1 MFQISLFSVETA
13 SQLNGFQ
20 ASDYYMTDDF
30 VTMQNVK
37 PVINLLWHFTKV
49 CDSKISKLS
58 FGQSSLEILQEVKK
72 VPDTQSSWQ
81 R

>member
-1 MFQISLFSVETA
+1 MV
-13 SQLNGFQ
+13 FQ

-72 VPDTQSSWQ
+72 KYLTLNLYGRDDVQKIV
-81 R
+81 